1 MRIEV
6 VQDRCLPP
14 VVGREE
20 RAEVQPQVFGLT
32 PQSPQP
38 SRRRGAIAGCVENL
52 LEAETHPV
60 QLLQLRDLLEQAL
73 QRLPFLRCQALWI
86 TAEGPHL
93 GAKRLTIALAQLILI
108 LTGNLFR
115 SASTALLNF
124 LATWNRSVTGRLF
137 FNRSAHAAG

>member
-6 VQDRCLPP
+6 VQDLRLPP

-38 SRRRGAIAGCVENL
+38 SRCRSAIAGCVEDL
-52 LEAETHPV
+52 LEAEAYPV

-73 QRLPFLRCQALWI
+73 QRLPFLRCQALGI

-93 GAKRLTIALAQLILI
+93 GAKRLPLGLAQLRLI
-108 LTGNLFR
+108 FTRHFFR
-115 SASTALLNF
+115 SASTASLNF
-124 LATWNRSVTGRLF
+124 LATWNRSVTARLC
-137 FNRSAHAAG
+137 FNRVAHAAG

>member
-20 RAEVQPQVFGLT
+20 RAEVQPPVFGLT

-86 TAEGPHL
+86 A
-93 GAKRLTIALAQLILI
+93 AKRLPLGLAQLRLI
-108 LTGNLFR
+108 FTGHLFR
-115 SASTALLNF
+115 SASTASLNF
-124 LATWNRSVTGRLF
+124 LATWNRSVTAPLF